1 MAARSFLRFAALAA
15 TLLAG
20 ASCVYPFDVEIP
32 ETEYPVVVEGDIHVG
47 STTTLTVSRVFPIN
61 NSSATGGP
69 AYYSPYS
76 SSSTGYMPGVLINL
90 KDCYIEGE
98 DGTRI
103 PGTSLHGGLAP
114 HLSGTYLPTGEGI
127 ILGGPVYFD
136 TSQLRADQRYRMHI
150 DISEDILETD
160 WIEVCKA
167 PVIDALSYQK
177 NENYQELRIGLSMHC
192 SGSSFF
198 RWSFSETWEYHSYVN
213 SDLCYNPQSM
223 LMEKYWANGQPSN
236 YYCWKEVSGGQI
248 KLFSTENQTDDRFED
263 LAFHRIALDDMRLQV
278 LYRITVQLEAM
289 SREAYAYWNNIRQ
302 NSEEQGSLFAPIPSQ
317 MTGNIHCLTTPN
329 RGVIGYI
336 NAAQPAE
343 AVLYYD
349 NSKEQFYDPT
359 RYRPDLNP
367 QKVSAGDIR
376 QFDDLYRSG
385 FLPYQEI
392 YEGLSSYPTHY
403 MWGTADCIDCRKLG
417 GTKNKPKDWPSGHN

>member
-1 MAARSFLRFAALAA
+1 MAARSFLRSAALAA

-32 ETEYPVVVEGDIHVG
+32 KTDYPVVVEGDIHVG
-47 STTTLTVSRVFPIN
+47 GTTTLTVTRVYPIN
-61 NSSATGGP
+61 NSSATGSP
-69 AYYSPYS
+69 SYYSPYS
-76 SSSTGYMPGVLINL
+76 SSFDSMSGVLINL
-90 KDCYIEGE
+90 LDCYIEGE

-103 PGTSLHGGLAP
+103 PGTTPRGGLDP
-114 HLSGTYLPTGEGI
+114 YLVGTYLPSTGGSVM
-127 ILGGPVYFD
+127 GGPVYFD
-136 TSQLRADQRYRMHI
+136 TSQLRTDQRYRMHI
-150 DISEDILETD
+150 NITEDVLETD

-213 SDLCYNPQSM
+213 STLYYNPQNM
-223 LMEKYWANGQPSN
+223 RIEKFGFDGQPSN
-236 YYCWKEVSGGQI
+236 YYCWKELSGGQI

-263 LAFHRIALDDMRLQV
+263 LAFHRIELDDMRLQV

-317 MTGNIHCLTTPN
+317 MTGNIRCLSTPS
-329 RGVIGYI
+329 RSVIGYI

-359 RYRPDLNP
+359 SYRPDLNP
-367 QKVSAGDIR
+367 QKVSAGD
-376 QFDDLYRSG
+376 FELFEDLYKSG
-385 FLPYQEI
+385 FLPYQAV
-392 YEGLSSYPTHY
+392 YEGMSPAPSHY
-403 MWGTADCIDCRKLG
+403 MWGAAYCIDCRKLG